1 MMLPVRNS
9 SNSLLGGSRF
19 SRFIGR
25 TLRVR
30 NFNKLLLAALLV
42 GAAGTA
48 LAGTPCGT
56 NLEYE
61 IVGTTLILTSSNPAA
76 AATIDASAFK
86 EKTFSTSFTK
96 VIIPE
101 NVTQINSAAF
111 YGCSGLTEVVI
122 PPNVT
127 LIGVNAFYG
136 CSSLVS
142 VLCRPRTAPTLGTDA
157 FTGCHANL
165 QICVPAIG
173 AYSSTDW
180 DTSYGESLTLCFLDE
195 NNEETI
201 TSDQIKYIRDTYHLN
216 DIDIFRT
223 LRKAGCFN
231 TLTLPFNVPDIES
244 SPLTGAEVYT
254 FSSATVE
261 NGTLQLEIE
270 KVTSN
275 SLTAGVPYLI
285 QWPNTG
291 EVLNHMYFSGI
302 TWDNDQSAD
311 DAGTGQVTY
320 HGFYGRTHINDDTD
334 GEQHLNLFLGGN
346 NTLYWPNDGNNANAK
361 MLGFRAYF
369 HVNTSGP
376 SLAPI
381 YRGMPASLRIKSTP
395 TDVNSVTSNPSPVTE
410 KVLRNGQI
418 IIIRNGEQYSI
429 TGQRL

>member
-1 MMLPVRNS
+1 MI
-9 SNSLLGGSRF
+9 SL
-19 SRFIGR
+19 
-25 TLRVR
+25 VR

-61 IVGTTLILTSSNPAA
+61 IVGTTLVLTSPNPAV

-86 EKTFSTSFTK
+86 DKTFSTSFTK

-127 LIGVNAFYG
+127 LIGESAFYG

-142 VLCRPRTAPTLGTDA
+142 VLCRPTTAPALGNDA
-157 FTGCHANL
+157 FTGCHASL
-165 QICVPAIG
+165 LICVPTLG
-173 AYSSTDW
+173 AYSDTDW
-180 DTSYGESLTLCFLDE
+180 DTSYGTKLTLCFLDE
-195 NNEETI
+195 NDEQATTAE
-201 TSDQIKYIRDTYHLN
+201 QIKHIRDTYHLN
-216 DIDIFRT
+216 YIDIFRT
-223 LRKAGCFN
+223 LRKAGSFN
-231 TLTLPFNVPDIES
+231 TLTLPFSVPDIES

-261 NGTLQLEIE
+261 DGTLQLEIE

-291 EVLNHMYFSGI
+291 EVLNHMHFSDI
-302 TWDNDQSAD
+302 TWDNDQSAS
-311 DAGTGQVTY
+311 TVSSTHVNY
-320 HGFYGRTHINDDTD
+320 VGFYGMTQIDDD
-334 GEQHLNLFLGGN
+334 ENHSNLFLKGN
-346 NTLYWPNDGNNANAK
+346 NTLYWPAEGDESK

-369 HVNTSGP
+369 HVVNTSGP
-376 SLAPI
+376 SLAPL
-381 YRGMPASLRIKSTP
+381 YRGMPASLRIKATP
-395 TDVNSVTSNPSPVTE
+395 TDIENVQQDEVSCRKE
-410 KVLRNGQI
+410 LRNGQLV
-418 IIIRNGEQYSI
+418 IIRNGETFSI
-429 TGQRL
+429 NGQKL

>member
-1 MMLPVRNS
+1 MI
-9 SNSLLGGSRF
+9 SL
-19 SRFIGR
+19 
-25 TLRVR
+25 VR

-61 IVGTTLILTSSNPAA
+61 IVGTTLILTSPDPASPA
-76 AATIDASAFK
+76 KITSSAF
-86 EKTFSTSFTK
+86 ENNLTITK

-101 NVTQINSAAF
+101 NVS
-111 YGCSGLTEVVI
+111 EVMYH
-122 PPNVT
+122 
-127 LIGVNAFYG
+127 AFYG

-142 VLCRPRTAPTLGTDA
+142 VLCRPQTAPTLGADA
-157 FTGCHANL
+157 FTGCHASL
-165 QICVPAIG
+165 LICVPALST
-173 AYSSTDW
+173 YSYSEW
-180 DTSYGESLTLCFLDE
+180 DTSYGERLTLCFLDE
-195 NNEETI
+195 NNEEMI
-201 TSDQIKYIRDTYHLN
+201 TSDQIKHIRDTYHQN

-223 LRKAGCFN
+223 LRKAGSFN

-302 TWDNDQSAD
+302 TWDNDQSASTAESD
-311 DAGTGQVTY
+311 HVNY
-320 HGFYGRTHINDDTD
+320 VGFYGKTHVSDDAN
-334 GEQHLNLFLGGN
+334 HSNLFLKGN
-346 NTLYWPNDGNNANAK
+346 NTLYWPAEGDESK

-369 HVNTSGP
+369 HVKTS
-376 SLAPI
+376 APLSVPL

-395 TDVNSVTSNPSPVTE
+395 TDIENVQQDEVSCRKE
-410 KVLRNGQI
+410 LRNGQLV
-418 IIIRNGEQYSI
+418 IIRNGETFSI
-429 TGQRL
+429 NGQKL